1 MSDLEVMQQLK
12 SIAASIK
19 LIGSTIEEDSVKSD
33 KEINQI
39 LKNGRE
45 LSDKYL
51 KPFDDALNI

>member
-51 KPFDDALNI
+51 KPFDDSFNI